1 MKTFEQKL
9 NQFIS
14 DNAMEYSKNLSDGEY
29 NPKKYRYSIHG
40 AECLKPIVLKLY
52 NDLHECKAI
61 LMRQWG
67 SEEKIRSL
75 TGPPLE
81 IIILDA
87 LAEVEKILE
96 GEKND

>member
-40 AECLKPIVLKLY
+40 GQSLKPIVMKLY
-52 NDLHECKAI
+52 EALKKLKQDTAYGNQPNGALDYAEDYVARI
-61 LMRQWG
+61 
-67 SEEKIRSL
+67 KIA
-75 TGPPLE
+75 E
-81 IIILDA
+81 QA
-87 LAEVEKILE
+87 LAEVENMIG
-96 GEKND
+96 GEK